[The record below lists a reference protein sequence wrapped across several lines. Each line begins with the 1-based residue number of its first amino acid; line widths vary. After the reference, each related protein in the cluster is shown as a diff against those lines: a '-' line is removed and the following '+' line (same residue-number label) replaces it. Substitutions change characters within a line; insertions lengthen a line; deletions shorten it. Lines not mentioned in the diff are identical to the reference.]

1 MLQINKGKVSSYDV
15 FIFKMTR
22 IEELILQRT
31 AIDAEIEAEYKREQE
46 AAARGEADAQFNL
59 GIIYYKGQGVPQNF
73 AEAFGAFKLASEQ
86 GKTQA
91 QYYLGVMYEQGQGTQ
106 QDYAE
111 AAHWL
116 ELSLSLIHI

>member
-1 MLQINKGKVSSYDV
+1 
-15 FIFKMTR
+15 MTR

-31 AIDAEIEAEYKREQE
+31 AIDAEIEAEYKREHE

-91 QYYLGVMYEQGQGTQ
+91 QYYLGIMYEQGQGTQ

-111 AAHWL
+111 AAQWL
-116 ELSLSLIHI
+116 ELSAKEGNPDSLNRLGAML